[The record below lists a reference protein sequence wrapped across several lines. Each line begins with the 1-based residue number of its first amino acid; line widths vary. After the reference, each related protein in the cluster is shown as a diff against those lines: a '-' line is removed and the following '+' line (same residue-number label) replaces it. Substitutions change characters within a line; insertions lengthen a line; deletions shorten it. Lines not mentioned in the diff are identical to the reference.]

1 MFVQLLQA
9 TKNQVDGEQLRH
21 YPGGEEWKV
30 YGETAAG
37 FTDKLVQ
44 NLKLTPQDVFLDFG
58 SGLGQVVLQVA
69 CQTGCRGLGIEVM
82 PARHEHALLLHKRLR
97 DLLPEGSD
105 R

>member
-1 MFVQLLQA
+1 M
-9 TKNQVDGEQLRH
+9 DDEQLRH

-44 NLKLTPQDVFLDFG
+44 ILKLTPQDVFFDFG

-82 PARHEHALLLHKRLR
+82 PARHKHTLLLHKRLR

>member
-1 MFVQLLQA
+1 M
-9 TKNQVDGEQLRH
+9 DGEQLRH

-44 NLKLTPQDVFLDFG
+44 NLMLTPQDVFLDFG
-58 SGLGQVVLQVA
+58 SGLGQVVLQVS

-82 PARHEHALLLHKRLR
+82 PARHKHALLLHKRLQ